1 MKEKEKMINR
11 AKLYQMNANTKNAGI
26 LVLISDKRIQVKP
39 HSLIQGKTVL
49 KYYMV

>member
-26 LVLISDKRIQVKP
+26 LVLISDKIELGSN
-39 HSLIQGKTVL
+39 HTL
-49 KYYMV
+49 

>member
-26 LVLISDKRIQVKP
+26 LVLISDKIEFR
-39 HSLIQGKTVL
+39 SNCTL
-49 KYYMV
+49 

>member
-26 LVLISDKRIQVKP
+26 LVLISDKIEFRSN
-39 HSLIQGKTVL
+39 HTL
-49 KYYMV
+49 